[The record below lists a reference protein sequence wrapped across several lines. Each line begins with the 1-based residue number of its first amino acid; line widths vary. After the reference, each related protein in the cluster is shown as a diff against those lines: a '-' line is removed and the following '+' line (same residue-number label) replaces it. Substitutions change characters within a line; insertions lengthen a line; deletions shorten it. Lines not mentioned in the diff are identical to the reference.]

1 MFSVESYTEYGRLS
15 NRKIETNIQNE
26 RIAKSEYKHNQD
38 DFLLWKKTEEG
49 ITWDSP
55 WGKGRPGWHI
65 ECSAMSNK
73 YLGENFDIH
82 GGGADLKF
90 PHHENE
96 IAQSKCANVGSIF
109 AKYWMHNGF
118 LMVEGQ
124 KMSKSLGNFI
134 MVDEIRKK
142 GVNGNV
148 LRLALLTTQY
158 RKPMNFTN
166 KLLQDSEKM
175 LYKFSKCLDKI
186 DKNELNGFVLSE
198 EDISSLCQDLNTTKY
213 IADINKAFNDKQ
225 YLLVIKMLDFIG
237 IDLVNF

>member
-1 MFSVESYTEYGRLS
+1 
-15 NRKIETNIQNE
+15 
-26 RIAKSEYKHNQD
+26 
-38 DFLLWKKTEEG
+38 
-49 ITWDSP
+49 
-55 WGKGRPGWHI
+55 
-65 ECSAMSNK
+65 
-73 YLGENFDIH
+73 
-82 GGGADLKF
+82 
-90 PHHENE
+90 
-96 IAQSKCANVGSIF
+96 
-109 AKYWMHNGF
+109 
-118 LMVEGQ
+118 
-124 KMSKSLGNFI
+124 
-134 MVDEIRKK
+134 MVDEIRKQ